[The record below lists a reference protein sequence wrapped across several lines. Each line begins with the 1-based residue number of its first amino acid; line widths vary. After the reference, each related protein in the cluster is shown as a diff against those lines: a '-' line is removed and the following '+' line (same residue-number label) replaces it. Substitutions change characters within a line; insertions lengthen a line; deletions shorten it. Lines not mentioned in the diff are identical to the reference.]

1 MKSGIIKKIV
11 AVAMMGIMSIGLAG
25 CGSEKKDA
33 FDTIKEKGTVVVGLS
48 ADYAP
53 YEYHAL
59 IDGKDEI
66 IGFDV
71 DIANSI
77 ADDLGVKLDIKEMEF
92 GALIEAL
99 QQGKI
104 DMVISG
110 MTPKEERKQ
119 AVDFSEIYYTADQ
132 AFLVKES
139 NKDIYKTLDDLKG
152 KKVGAQLG
160 SIQADIANGIEG
172 AEVKLLTEVSTLVL
186 EVQNGNLDAL
196 IVEVPVANLAAQTN
210 PGLFVSEEYIKDEEG
225 GSAIAL
231 PKESP
236 KLLEAVNASLKKLM
250 DEDKISEFVQ
260 KAVEQVQYQVQ

>member
-1 MKSGIIKKIV
+1 MKSGIIKKLV

-25 CGSEKKDA
+25 CGEKKDA
-33 FDTIKEKGTVVVGLS
+33 FDTIKEKGTVIVGLS

-71 DIANSI
+71 DIAKSI
-77 ADDLGVKLDIKEMEF
+77 ASDLGVELKIQEMEF
-92 GALIEAL
+92 GSLIEAL

-119 AVDFSEIYYTADQ
+119 AVDFSDIYYTAEQ
-132 AFLVKES
+132 AFIVSEN
-139 NKDIYKTLDDLKG
+139 NKDVYKTLDDLKG

-172 AEVKLLTEVSTLVL
+172 AQVKLLTEVSTLML
-186 EVQNGNLDAL
+186 EVKNGNLDAV

-210 PGLFVSEEYIKDEEG
+210 PGLFVAEEHITDEDG

-260 KAVEQVQYQVQ
+260 KAVEQVKYKVE